1 MRCDLNANDVQVSRR
16 RPPNVIPCRAHNS
29 SQSCSSSMA
38 ADGNLKMEMGDDSCG
53 VKRAKVGQKGVGMV
67 KRVHKGLLWMLKMFL
82 RVYVPR
88 LVRRGSRPRSHP
100 YS

>member
-1 MRCDLNANDVQVSRR
+1 MHCDLNVNDVQVSRR
-16 RPPNVIPCRAHNS
+16 RPPNVIPYRAHNS
-29 SQSCSSSMA
+29 SQSCSSSRA
-38 ADGNLKMEMGDDSCG
+38 ADGNLKTEMGDDSCG
-53 VKRAKVGQKGVGMV
+53 VKRAKVGEKGEGVV

-100 YS
+100 CS